1 MYTILRIFLVWSL
14 LLVDLSQLLILY
26 MYMYISNIYMYLI
39 MSQCSHA
46 SVYKTKYEGVIR
58 FIHMNGQ

>member
-1 MYTILRIFLVWSL
+1 MFTILRIFLVWSL
-14 LLVDLSQLLILY
+14 LLEDLSQLLIL
-26 MYMYISNIYMYLI
+26 YMYISNIYMYLI

-46 SVYKTKYEGVIR
+46 SVYKTKYEGVLIR